1 MFPDELPSNVSGK
14 LTVYSRSKNG
24 QSTKE
29 NPGARE
35 KDHAD
40 TQDESNLSREMTMKT
55 PEPERANSM
64 KVDDRVLKSNGKRSL
79 SVGLLVLV
87 LAID

>member
-1 MFPDELPSNVSGK
+1 MFLEADGVFQIEER
-14 LTVYSRSKNG
+14 TEH
-24 QSTKE
+24 TKY

-40 TQDESNLSREMTMKT
+40 TQDESNLSREMTAMKT

-79 SVGLLVLV
+79 SVGLEV